1 LLLHHKLK
9 QLLQQYQTSQA
20 TLLPLSLGHES
31 LLPTSPMAVASH
43 LCTSAF
49 SPGAPQLADLQ
60 LQTIQQQQQP
70 PPAAAAILKPLLPS
84 PLLLLVLPFVHTL

>member
-70 PPAAAAILKPLLPS
+70 QPAAAAILKPLLPS
-84 PLLLLVLPFVHTL
+84 PLLLLVLPFAHTL

>member
-1 LLLHHKLK
+1 LLPHHKLK

-60 LQTIQQQQQP
+60 LQTIQQHQP
-70 PPAAAAILKPLLPS
+70 PPAGAAILKPLLPS
-84 PLLLLVLPFVHTL
+84 PLLLLVLPFAHTL

>member
-49 SPGAPQLADLQ
+49 SLGAPQLADLQ
-60 LQTIQQQQQP
+60 LQTIQQQQP
-70 PPAAAAILKPLLPS
+70 PPAAAAAILKPLLPS
-84 PLLLLVLPFVHTL
+84 PLLLLVLPFAHTL

>member
-1 LLLHHKLK
+1 MLPHHKLK

-20 TLLPLSLGHES
+20 TLLLLSLGHES

-49 SPGAPQLADLQ
+49 SLGAPQLADLQ
-60 LQTIQQQQQP
+60 LQTIQQQQS
-70 PPAAAAILKPLLPS
+70 PPAAVAILKPLLPS
-84 PLLLLVLPFVHTL
+84 PLLLLVLPFAHTL

>member
-84 PLLLLVLPFVHTL
+84 PLLLLVLPFAHTL

>member
-60 LQTIQQQQQP
+60 FQTIQQQQP
-70 PPAAAAILKPLLPS
+70 PPAAAAAILKPLLPS
-84 PLLLLVLPFVHTL
+84 PLLLLVLPFAHTL